1 MTMPALR
8 VALYSLRE
16 ALAFFTTLPLPA
28 ATPRR
33 ETDLR
38 PALLALPAV
47 GLVLGLLLLAAN
59 ALLQQLPDLV
69 RGACLTAL
77 WLVLTGALHF
87 DGLCDT
93 ADALFSARA
102 RDERLRIAAD
112 PHLGSYALATGA
124 STLLLKFA
132 ALSQGL
138 HGAWL
143 VTVPILAR
151 ALIPPIAALYPNHAA
166 SRLGRAAKPTPI
178 SAIASAA
185 LALLGALVFTA
196 LTGQL
201 PRALLMV
208 GVATALPFALAT
220 FVQRRFG
227 GLGGDAFGATI
238 ETLETALLIVAAV
251 AL

>member
-8 VALYSLRE
+8 AALRSLRE
-16 ALAFFTTLPLPA
+16 ALAFFTTLPVPA

-33 ETDLR
+33 EADLR
-38 PALLALPAV
+38 HALLALPAV
-47 GLVLGLLLLAAN
+47 GLVLGLLLLIAN
-59 ALLQQLPDLV
+59 ALLQPLPDQV
-69 RGACLTAL
+69 RGACLTVL

-93 ADALFSARA
+93 ADAVFSARPQP
-102 RDERLRIAAD
+102 ERLRIAAD

-124 STLLLKFA
+124 SNLLLKVA
-132 ALSQGL
+132 ALSQSL

-166 SRLGRAAKPTPI
+166 SRLGQAAKPTPT
-178 SAIASAA
+178 SALTSAA
-185 LALLGALVFTA
+185 FALLGALVLTA

-201 PRALLMV
+201 PRALLMTS
-208 GVATALPFALAT
+208 VAGALALALAS
-220 FVQRRFG
+220 FVKRRLG
-227 GLGGDAFGATI
+227 GLGGDAYGATI
-238 ETLETALLIVAAV
+238 ETLETALLIVATA